1 VFDVKG
7 YSRIDLIRLG
17 EHAIYNNL
25 AKRKLLLYVLGF
37 YIGTRHVLYV
47 I

>member
-1 VFDVKG
+1 VKG
-7 YSRIDLIRLG
+7 CSRIDLIRLG

-25 AKRKLLLYVLGF
+25 AKRKLLIVRSGF
-37 YIGTRHVLYV
+37 CVGTGHVPHV